1 MPRRHSRS
9 PARYSSLP
17 QKRRAQSPEY
27 LPRQRSPPS
36 LLRESNTGRFPSPG
50 SSRHR
55 FVREDYSGRPFPG
68 DRRNAP
74 RHTSRYSFEH
84 GSVHED
90 VFRQHSPTS
99 GRNPERPSHSP
110 SVTHSPEH
118 RNRSFARRITFN
130 GLKDVPLGPRVGA
143 ATFDPPTVESAPHIF
158 ISSTKLPTWVNA
170 KHLNGLLGNIKPN
183 EIHIDPQHGWY
194 LVYEDSDW
202 GREKLHTCYRR
213 FHNELLFDEHQLAM
227 ECSVDGAQANP
238 LRGRHALDRRESDS
252 TIRLATQGQGAA
264 STSPSRRRVGDVNA
278 TKPDTLNSHASSR
291 VSSASDWRHE
301 RVDSTRILD
310 DGARILQFNQLAP
323 PKHAQLL
330 PPSEA
335 VGAQLSLRSDHD
347 DSASLLSGRTTS
359 DGSRSKR
366 RKCHVCAA
374 DGVHGMSSLV
384 HCATCPRKYHKRCHK
399 EPPIPSDLLEG
410 HNWSCRSC
418 VKKGI
423 VSKEGK
429 QGDISLPA
437 SSIGLASSQDRP
449 TQQRPSPV
457 VAAVDGQSDS
467 NASPTIAVQRPNT
480 LSNTANNQNP
490 LNRVLRQT
498 AEDSGVQSGSTKG
511 DVSPLSDADNLVER
525 SFASAEKKR
534 SAQSQSSGSSKFKM
548 TRVKLPTAATN
559 TPCEKDSERK
569 SEQSPVNERSLP
581 TDDAM
586 IKDVEEPMVRPSAA
600 TLRGLAQARHLATK
614 PYGIQFGLSGQ
625 EYRPSDPSL
634 SDIGGLNASSKP
646 DTHVDDR
653 PQAGKLT
660 AETSEAAA
668 AAVTSRAPVQL
679 EIPESPE
686 DVRKGEARGM
696 LKAQDPRGLEDQRP
710 TIDSLESEGETNT
723 PTDESPRR
731 TSGQQS
737 TQRLAKRSRRPAFF
751 ICSGCKKKT
760 PAGPSG
766 KNKLCTLCKRKEFD
780 ENPSS
785 MANCSAAGIEATNGT
800 LQTSGEIAT
809 SAANHE
815 PLLSGSVSG
824 APLENSF
831 SATSAPAESNN
842 DRGQTLQVNH
852 QHATAQAN
860 PTIIDKD
867 GDVDMASTEPSQR
880 NMVTGSDGAPFSNP
894 DTTEDQRRALRGNK
908 DPAHNLDSQHSVS
921 DIAQS
926 GQSDVAVLLDK
937 NKKIEALLGNSFERP
952 KGSRAILVGMALCS
966 APNNRLQAKSIT
978 DWIGNNIP
986 TYTHNQGNWY
996 ARIVSQLSQGR
1007 VTDTGHGLRYWRDGG
1022 WDPGEEGTPTLRWY
1036 ELLPEIEDM
1045 MWKWCPVLKEP
1056 LAPKQQ
1062 NGSKGA
1068 KTKDG
1073 KKKRRTSQPPASKKV
1088 LSRTETLDLMN
1099 GVKECAETVKRRES
1113 NDFTMETDASRNT
1126 MEDAGFE
1133 NLGASHDAS
1142 GFNVEASTSKQDTV
1156 SSDDQPLSRRFPRPR
1171 AMSANTA
1178 EHYLV
1183 QLETPVNTEME
1194 ELPDAEGGAS
1204 AFLAAAHAEGITD
1217 ESRLGNPSAPD
1228 QPQRPGLVKLPVP
1241 SLRVSQVQDAN
1252 CVSNL
1257 GSFDQTSSSPVLK
1270 KSATFDVADIEY
1282 SVASFLDEWSDYPIG
1297 IPIEHNQPK
1306 RLRKKLTRKQIFGM
1320 GVSQTRLRQEETIPC
1335 SPIIPNAM
1343 SPAKRSRPLRDTA
1356 MNDPYPWENPDAY
1369 ATRKECKTLEEF
1381 FDIPANMIPIISDG
1395 QLAYRDG
1402 TRTDDGRL
1410 PRAREVFKP

>member
-9 PARYSSLP
+9 PVAYSSLP

-36 LLRESNTGRFPSPG
+36 SFRESNTGRFPSPG

-55 FVREDYSGRPFPG
+55 FVREDYSERPFPG
-68 DRRNAP
+68 DRRNVP
-74 RHTSRYSFEH
+74 RHTSRYSFDH
-84 GSVHED
+84 GPVHDD
-90 VFRQHSPTS
+90 VSRQHSPTS

-227 ECSVDGAQANP
+227 ECFVDGAQANP

-264 STSPSRRRVGDVNA
+264 TTSPSRRRFGDVNA

-291 VSSASDWRHE
+291 VSPASDWRHE

-310 DGARILQFNQLAP
+310 DGARILQFNQSAP
-323 PKHAQLL
+323 PNHAQLL
-330 PPSEA
+330 PPTEA
-335 VGAQLSLRSDHD
+335 VGAQPSLRSDHD
-347 DSASLLSGRTTS
+347 DSASILSGRTTS

-384 HCATCPRKYHKRCHK
+384 HCATCPRRYHRRCHK
-399 EPPIPSDLLEG
+399 EPPVPSDLLEG
-410 HNWSCRSC
+410 LNWSCRSC

-429 QGDISLPA
+429 QGDIPLPA
-437 SSIGLASSQDRP
+437 YSIGPASPQDRP
-449 TQQRPSPV
+449 TQQRPSPI
-457 VAAVDGQSDS
+457 VAGVDGQSDS

-480 LSNTANNQNP
+480 LSNTANTQNP
-490 LNRVLRQT
+490 LSRVLRQT
-498 AEDSGVQSGSTKG
+498 AEDSGAQSGSTKG

-525 SFASAEKKR
+525 SFASAEKKAN
-534 SAQSQSSGSSKFKM
+534 AQPQSLGPSKFKM
-548 TRVKLPTAATN
+548 TRVKLPTT
-559 TPCEKDSERK
+559 TTSIPDEKES
-569 SEQSPVNERSLP
+569 ERSLP

-586 IKDVEEPMVRPSAA
+586 IKDVDEPMIRPSAA

-625 EYRPSDPSL
+625 EYRPSDPPS
-634 SDIGGLNASSKP
+634 SDTGGLSVSAKP
-646 DTHVDDR
+646 TTHADDR
-653 PQAGKLT
+653 PQAELTAELT
-660 AETSEAAA
+660 AETSEAAVAAA
-668 AAVTSRAPVQL
+668 AAVTSRASAQL

-696 LKAQDPRGLEDQRP
+696 LKTQDRP
-710 TIDSLESEGETNT
+710 TIDSLESDGETNT
-723 PTDESPRR
+723 PTGESPRR

-766 KNKLCTLCKRKEFD
+766 KNKLCTLCKRKETD

-785 MANCSAAGIEATNGT
+785 VADCPTAGVEGMDDTYK
-800 LQTSGEIAT
+800 TSGQIAT

-815 PLLSGSVSG
+815 PSLSGPVSD
-824 APLENSF
+824 APLTNF
-831 SATSAPAESNN
+831 LSATSLSELYD
-842 DRGQTLQVNH
+842 DRGQALQLNGR
-852 QHATAQAN
+852 HAITEANSTA
-860 PTIIDKD
+860 TDKD
-867 GDVDMASTEPSQR
+867 GDVEMASTEPSQR
-880 NMVTGSDGAPFSNP
+880 NVVTGFDGDPSPSP
-894 DTTEDQRRALRGNK
+894 DTTKDQRRAPQGDK
-908 DPAHNLDSQHSVS
+908 QPAHNPDGQ
-921 DIAQS
+921 QS
-926 GQSDVAVLLDK
+926 MSYFMQSRQSIDDTIVK

-1062 NGSKGA
+1062 NVPKAGKI
-1068 KTKDG
+1068 KDG
-1073 KKKRRTSQPPASKKV
+1073 KKKRRSSQPSASKKM
-1088 LSRTETLDLMN
+1088 LSPTETLDLMN
-1099 GVKECAETVKRRES
+1099 SVKDHAETVRRRES
-1113 NDFTMETDASRNT
+1113 NDVTMETDVSRHT
-1126 MEDAGFE
+1126 MEDTGFE
-1133 NLGASHDAS
+1133 KFGASHDAS
-1142 GFNVEASTSKQDTV
+1142 GFDVETSTPKQDTV
-1156 SSDDQPLSRRFPRPR
+1156 SSDDLPLSRRFPRP
-1171 AMSANTA
+1171 SAGSAHTA
-1178 EHYLV
+1178 EHNLA
-1183 QLETPVNTEME
+1183 QHDASLNIEME
-1194 ELPDAEGGAS
+1194 ELPDAESGAS
-1204 AFLAAAHAEGITD
+1204 AFLAAAHPEGITD
-1217 ESRLGNPSAPD
+1217 ESRLGHPSVPD

-1241 SLRVSQVQDAN
+1241 SLRVSKVRGPN
-1252 CVSNL
+1252 HVPNL
-1257 GSFDQTSSSPVLK
+1257 GSFDQISSSPVQK
-1270 KSATFDVADIEY
+1270 KNASFEIPDIEY
-1282 SVASFLDEWSDYPIG
+1282 SVASFLDEWPGYPIG
-1297 IPIEHNQPK
+1297 VPTDHDQPK
-1306 RLRKKLTRKQIFGM
+1306 RLRKKPTKKQIFGM
-1320 GVSQTRLRQEETIPC
+1320 GVSQTRLRQQETIPH
-1335 SPIIPNAM
+1335 SPIIPAAM
-1343 SPAKRSRPLRDTA
+1343 SPAKRSRPLRDIA

-1381 FDIPANMIPIISDG
+1381 FDIPANVIPIISDG